1 MFNRTED
8 KTSRDVLGGILARE
22 VELATRSARLT
33 LRTSKTD
40 NWDTRL
46 TIEGPVS
53 LSPESLD
60 SLIEALK
67 DIREAVNQGLT
78 RS

>member
-1 MFNRTED
+1 MFSRTED
-8 KTSRDVLGGILARE
+8 KTSRDVLGGIMVRE
-22 VELATRSARLT
+22 VELGTRTTRLN
-33 LRTSKTD
+33 LRTSWQD

-60 SLIEALK
+60 ALIEALN
-67 DIREAVNQGLT
+67 DIREAVNQGMT
-78 RS
+78 RT

>member
-22 VELATRSARLT
+22 LELATRSAHLT
-33 LRTSKTD
+33 LQTSKKD

-60 SLIEALK
+60 ALIEALIE
-67 DIREAVNQGLT
+67 IREAVTQGLT
-78 RS
+78 RT